1 MWGTMGGYYDSG
13 NWIWMTLMMVL
24 IVAGVLAFGI
34 WGVRTT
40 TKHQAT
46 TTDPAID
53 VLRRRLASGE
63 ISQDDYDKTRK
74 ILQG

>member
-24 IVAGVLAFGI
+24 IVAGVIAFGI
-34 WGVRTT
+34 WAFRSNTRRP
-40 TKHQAT
+40 AT
-46 TTDPAID
+46 STDPAID

-63 ISQDDYDKTRK
+63 ITQDDYDKTRK
-74 ILQG
+74 VLGG